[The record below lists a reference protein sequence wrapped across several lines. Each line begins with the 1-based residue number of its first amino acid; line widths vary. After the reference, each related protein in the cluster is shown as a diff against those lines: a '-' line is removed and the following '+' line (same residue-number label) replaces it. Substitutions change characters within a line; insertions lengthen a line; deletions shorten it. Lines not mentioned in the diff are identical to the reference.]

1 MSHETQLVID
11 SVSFF
16 LFALVLY
23 FLSSLSKRL
32 GGVLGMRAYYYLYYV
47 GMLFMLSGS
56 VAIALTLLE
65 FELAGS
71 LGYTLFALGLTLGL
85 IASFKYWGWLIKEI
99 VRGT

>member
-11 SVSFF
+11 SLSFF

-23 FLSSLSKRL
+23 FLSVLSERL
-32 GGVLGMRAYYYLYYV
+32 GGVLGMRKYYYLYYA

-56 VAIALTLLE
+56 VAMALTLIE
-65 FELAGS
+65 FEFASS
-71 LGYTLFALGLTLGL
+71 LGYTLFAFGLTLGL